1 MDFRSF
7 APQKLLLWRRFC
19 ILLIVVVAY
28 RRVRLPKL
36 EISAKCF
43 QVWRS
48 SKTFVHPPSFPS
60 PSCPGPATFWWTSN
74 ELNNSKGVANFK
86 FQVLL
91 SLWHESELTLTL
103 PCPPPLLPCSLAPFG
118 MHCLG
123 YNSRLT
129 LIRVPQSVALSA
141 MCDKVAYSSKVAQL
155 IYLYPRD
162 TCYNDNNNCLRSSFA
177 YSITCSCCCSPT
189 RSVAVVLSVAC
200 VVIFPTTHS
209 L

>member
-1 MDFRSF
+1 MLSSVTK
-7 APQKLLLWRRFC
+7 QQNFC
-19 ILLIVVVAY
+19 D
-28 RRVRLPKL
+28 LPL
-36 EISAKCF
+36 
-43 QVWRS
+43 
-48 SKTFVHPPSFPS
+48 HPSFFS
-60 PSCPGPATFWWTSN
+60 GSAPATFWWTSN

-91 SLWHESELTLTL
+91 SPWHESELTLTL
-103 PCPPPLLPCSLAPFG
+103 PCLPPSLSPPPSVAPFG

-141 MCDKVAYSSKVAQL
+141 MCDKVAYGSKVAQL

-189 RSVAVVLSVAC
+189 RSVVVVIVSVAC
-200 VVIFPTTHS
+200 VVIFRLTTHCVRIS
-209 L
+209 ILEKNAYIIHILNMYVVIYIAITKITRVGTGN